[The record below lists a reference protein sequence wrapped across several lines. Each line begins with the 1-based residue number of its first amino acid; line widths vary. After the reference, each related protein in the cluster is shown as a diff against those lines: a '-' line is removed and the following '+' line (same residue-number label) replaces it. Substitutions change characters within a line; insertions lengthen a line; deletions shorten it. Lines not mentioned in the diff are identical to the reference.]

1 MSAPIDHLATLNAP
15 IERRFYPRVAP
26 QAPETVWFGLDKP
39 VSGTRSDTQSSLLN
53 LSENGLLLSTASALD
68 VNSVHRASLELS
80 GIPKTISVYVRTVWA
95 DSSEGLAGVQLL
107 NLSEDDRELLRRW
120 SALQSPEHEICA
132 LSENAAESVFEVA
145 PEVALVD
152 SSSFERIFDHERN
165 TLTTIQSPVPT
176 HAPAS
181 PLYFWGAALA
191 VLFLG
196 TAWASTHNVLSEF
209 KTPKPSSI
217 ASATRPHRSLVQD
230 AQPRNPQSVSNPARP
245 APGSGSSVTS
255 LAATRSPSN
264 ADSPVPISNSTALD
278 STASSEPSS
287 KFKSPVAANTHAVI
301 SSNASN
307 SIREADSHNR
317 GAYSRPVP
325 SSADAPNRRSN
336 FRNASPNESDSL
348 PRSSHSE
355 ATSNPMPPPRDTIQ
369 KPAPPA
375 NSHTEVAANAVAE
388 KSAIVGSTHLPTPLP
403 ARSPSSGSA
412 PTAKVVSPT
421 PPSSYSSSAPA
432 NTIPHAPIPNNTS
445 HPAPALDAR
454 ESTRRPFIVELA
466 VSGSDSL
473 VSLPG
478 ERVIDSPS
486 VTMHVQRSVRLRRGL
501 RFWRR
506 RKKVEVGQLSA
517 HVDPQTPRAPR
528 FGSITVQAM
537 IDEQGRITGIKPL
550 YGSIAFLPTVSRALS
565 AWRYQPTYVD
575 NKPAETVARIEV
587 DFHSSSVRSY
597 RP

>member
-39 VSGTRSDTQSSLLN
+39 VSDTRTDTRSSLLN

-68 VNSVHRASLELS
+68 VNSVHRVSLELS
-80 GIPKTISVYVRTVWA
+80 GIPKTVSVYVRTVWA
-95 DSSEGLAGVQLL
+95 DSSEALAGVQLL
-107 NLSEDDRELLRRW
+107 DLSEDDRELFRRW
-120 SALQSPEHEICA
+120 SALQSPEHEISA
-132 LSENAAESVFEVA
+132 FSENAAESVFEVA

-152 SSSFERIFDHERN
+152 SSSFERIFADERN
-165 TLTTIQSPVPT
+165 TLSAIQSPAPT

-191 VLFLG
+191 VMCLG
-196 TAWASTHNVLSEF
+196 TVWASTHNVLGEF

-217 ASATRPHRSLVQD
+217 ASAARSHRSPVQD
-230 AQPRNPQSVSNPARP
+230 VQPRNPQSVSNPASP
-245 APGSGSSVTS
+245 VPGSGSSVLS
-255 LAATRSPSN
+255 LAATTSPAN
-264 ADSPVPISNSTALD
+264 VDSPVPISNSTVLN

-287 KFKSPVAANTHAVI
+287 RFRSPVAAKTEAAI

-307 SIREADSHNR
+307 SIRETDSHNR
-317 GAYSRPVP
+317 GAFSHPVP
-325 SSADAPNRRSN
+325 SSADAPNRRSS
-336 FRNASPNESDSL
+336 FRNALPNESDSL
-348 PRSSHSE
+348 PRLGDSE
-355 ATSNPMPPPRDTIQ
+355 ATSNPMPPPRDTIPQ
-369 KPAPPA
+369 PAPPA
-375 NSHTEVAANAVAE
+375 NSHTEVVGNAVAE

-432 NTIPHAPIPNNTS
+432 NTIPPAPIPNNTS

-454 ESTRRPFIVELA
+454 ESSRPFIVELP

-486 VTMHVQRSVRLRRGL
+486 VTMHVQRSVWLRGGL

-575 NKPAETVARIEV
+575 NKPVGTVARIEV
-587 DFHSSSVRSY
+587 DFHSSSARSY